1 MNLAKCASIARGTFM
16 RVNAPR
22 GFTLI
27 EMIIVI
33 TVTAIAMTGIT
44 AALYPR
50 SQQSAEQVLA
60 VKAAELGRAV
70 MDEVMGRAFDQ
81 NSGPN
86 GGVPECVLVTTLGR
100 EVCTSVALLGPEPS
114 ETNNT
119 LYNDV
124 DDFHGL
130 TGSVKDVLGI
140 DISADYQRY
149 NVEIQVFYEQDS
161 SGQLSGVNANQRTH
175 YKRVSVV
182 IIDPKGNRYPFA
194 AIKGNF

>member
-1 MNLAKCASIARGTFM
+1 MAAKRTT
-16 RVNAPR
+16 

-33 TVTAIAMTGIT
+33 TLIAIAMTGIT

-70 MDEVMGRAFDQ
+70 LDEVMGRAFDE

-86 GGVPECVLVTTLGR
+86 GGVPECVLVTTTGR
-100 EVCTSVALLGPEPS
+100 ETCTLPSELGPDAGE
-114 ETNNT
+114 NANT

-130 TGSVKDVLGI
+130 TGSVKDVLGA

-149 NVEIQVFYEQDS
+149 NVEIKVFYEQNNGGVMT
-161 SGQLSGVNANQRTH
+161 GQDAATITD
-175 YKRVSVV
+175 YKRIAVV
-182 IIDPKGNRYPFA
+182 IIDPSGNRYPFA
-194 AIKGNF
+194 ATRGNF

>member
-1 MNLAKCASIARGTFM
+1 MAAKRTT
-16 RVNAPR
+16 

-33 TVTAIAMTGIT
+33 TLIAIAMTGIT

-70 MDEVMGRAFDQ
+70 LDEVMGRAFDE

-86 GGVPECVLVTTLGR
+86 GGVPECVLVATTGR
-100 EVCTSVALLGPEPS
+100 ETCTLPSKLGFDKDENVN
-114 ETNNT
+114 TKT

-130 TGSVKDVLGI
+130 TGSVKDVLGA

-149 NVEIQVFYEQDS
+149 NVEIKVFYEQNNGGVMT
-161 SGQLSGVNANQRTH
+161 GQDAATITD
-175 YKRVSVV
+175 YKRISVV
-182 IIDPKGNRYPFA
+182 IIDPSGNRYPFA
-194 AIKGNF
+194 ATRGNF

>member
-1 MNLAKCASIARGTFM
+1 MAAKRTT
-16 RVNAPR
+16 

-33 TVTAIAMTGIT
+33 TLIAIAMTGIT

-70 MDEVMGRAFDQ
+70 LDEVMGRAFDE

-86 GGVPECVLVTTLGR
+86 GGVPECVLVATTGR
-100 EVCTSVALLGPEPS
+100 ETCTLPSKLGFDKDEN
-114 ETNNT
+114 TKT

-130 TGSVKDVLGI
+130 TGSVKDVLGA

-149 NVEIQVFYEQDS
+149 NVEIKVFYEQNNGGVMT
-161 SGQLSGVNANQRTH
+161 GQDAATITD
-175 YKRVSVV
+175 YKRISVV
-182 IIDPKGNRYPFA
+182 IIDPSGNRYPFA
-194 AIKGNF
+194 ATRGNF

>member
-1 MNLAKCASIARGTFM
+1 MAAKRKT
-16 RVNAPR
+16 

-33 TVTAIAMTGIT
+33 TLIAIAMTGIT

-70 MDEVMGRAFDQ
+70 LDEVMGRAFDE

-86 GGVPECVLVTTLGR
+86 GGVPECVLVATTGR
-100 EVCTSVALLGPEPS
+100 ETCTLPSKLGFDKDENAN
-114 ETNNT
+114 TKT

-130 TGSVKDVLGI
+130 TGSVKDVLGA

-149 NVEIQVFYEQDS
+149 NVEIKVFYEQNNGGVMT
-161 SGQLSGVNANQRTH
+161 GQDAATITD
-175 YKRVSVV
+175 YKRISVV
-182 IIDPKGNRYPFA
+182 IIDPSGNRYPFA
-194 AIKGNF
+194 ATRGNF

>member
-1 MNLAKCASIARGTFM
+1 MAAKRKT
-16 RVNAPR
+16 

-33 TVTAIAMTGIT
+33 TLIAIAMTGIT

-70 MDEVMGRAFDQ
+70 LDEVMGRAFDE

-86 GGVPECVLVTTLGR
+86 GGVPECVLVATIGR
-100 EVCTSVALLGPEPS
+100 ETCTLPSKLGFEKD
-114 ETNNT
+114 ENANTKT

-130 TGSVKDVLGI
+130 TGSVKDVLGA

-149 NVEIQVFYEQDS
+149 NVEIKVFYEQNNGGVMT
-161 SGQLSGVNANQRTH
+161 GQDAATITD
-175 YKRVSVV
+175 YKRISVV
-182 IIDPKGNRYPFA
+182 IIDPSGNRYPFA
-194 AIKGNF
+194 ATRGNF

>member
-1 MNLAKCASIARGTFM
+1 MAAKRTT
-16 RVNAPR
+16 

-33 TVTAIAMTGIT
+33 TLIAIAMTGIT

-70 MDEVMGRAFDQ
+70 LDEVMGRAFDEK
-81 NSGPN
+81 SGPN
-86 GGVPECVLVTTLGR
+86 GGVPECVLVATTGETCTLPIELGR
-100 EVCTSVALLGPEPS
+100 DAGENA
-114 ETNNT
+114 NT

-130 TGSVKDVLGI
+130 TGSVKDVLGA

-149 NVEIQVFYEQDS
+149 NVEIKVFYEQNNGGVMT
-161 SGQLSGVNANQRTH
+161 GQDAATITD
-175 YKRVSVV
+175 YKRISVV
-182 IIDPKGNRYPFA
+182 IIDPSGNRYPFA
-194 AIKGNF
+194 ATRGNF

>member
-1 MNLAKCASIARGTFM
+1 MAAKRKT
-16 RVNAPR
+16 

-33 TVTAIAMTGIT
+33 TLIAIAMTGIT

-70 MDEVMGRAFDQ
+70 LDEVMGRAFDEK
-81 NSGPN
+81 SGPN
-86 GGVPECVLVTTLGR
+86 GGVPECVLVATTGR
-100 EVCTSVALLGPEPS
+100 ECTLPSALGPDPDAGENAN
-114 ETNNT
+114 TKT

-130 TGSVKDVLGI
+130 TGSVKDVLGA

-149 NVEIQVFYEQDS
+149 NVEIKVFYEQNNGGVMT
-161 SGQLSGVNANQRTH
+161 GQDAATITH
-175 YKRVSVV
+175 YKRISVV
-182 IIDPKGNRYPFA
+182 IIDPSGNRYPFA
-194 AIKGNF
+194 ATRGNF

>member
-1 MNLAKCASIARGTFM
+1 MAAKRTT
-16 RVNAPR
+16 

-33 TVTAIAMTGIT
+33 TLIAIAMTGIT

-70 MDEVMGRAFDQ
+70 LDEVMGRAFDE
-81 NSGPN
+81 NSDPN
-86 GGVPECVLVTTLGR
+86 GGVPECVLVATTGRKTCTLPIELGR
-100 EVCTSVALLGPEPS
+100 DAGENA
-114 ETNNT
+114 NT

-124 DDFHGL
+124 DDFDGL
-130 TGSVKDVLGI
+130 TGSVKDVLGA

-149 NVEIQVFYEQDS
+149 NVEIKVFYEQNNGGVMT
-161 SGQLSGVNANQRTH
+161 GQDAATITD
-175 YKRVSVV
+175 YKRISVV
-182 IIDPKGNRYPFA
+182 IIDPSGNRYPFA
-194 AIKGNF
+194 ATRGNF

>member
-1 MNLAKCASIARGTFM
+1 MAAKRKT
-16 RVNAPR
+16 

-33 TVTAIAMTGIT
+33 TLIAIAMTGIT

-70 MDEVMGRAFDQ
+70 LDEVMGRAFDEK
-81 NSGPN
+81 SGPN
-86 GGVPECVLVTTLGR
+86 GGVPECVLVTTAGR
-100 EVCTSVALLGPEPS
+100 TCTLPSALGPDVGE
-114 ETNNT
+114 NANT

-130 TGSVKDVLGI
+130 TGSVKDVLGA

-149 NVEIQVFYEQDS
+149 NVEIKVFYEQNS
-161 SGQLSGVNANQRTH
+161 SGVMTGQDAGTITD
-175 YKRVSVV
+175 YKRISVV
-182 IIDPKGNRYPFA
+182 IIDPSGNRYPFA
-194 AIKGNF
+194 ATRGNF

>member
-1 MNLAKCASIARGTFM
+1 MAAKRKT
-16 RVNAPR
+16 

-33 TVTAIAMTGIT
+33 TLIAIAMTSIT
-44 AALYPR
+44 TALYPR

-70 MDEVMGRAFDQ
+70 LDEVMGRTFDE

-86 GGVPECVLVTTLGR
+86 GGVPECVLVATTGR
-100 EVCTSVALLGPEPS
+100 ETCTLPSALGPDAGES
-114 ETNNT
+114 ANT

-130 TGSVKDVLGI
+130 TGSVKDVLGA

-149 NVEIQVFYEQDS
+149 NVEIKVFYEQNNGGVMT
-161 SGQLSGVNANQRTH
+161 GQDAGTITD
-175 YKRVSVV
+175 YKRISVV
-182 IIDPKGNRYPFA
+182 IIDPSGNRYPFA
-194 AIKGNF
+194 ATRGNF